1 MGFANDFLFLQRKMD
16 EVTELA
22 ENNAA
27 LEAEET
33 NGTQA
38 QAAET
43 TEAQEENTEQVA
55 VSESEEAAAAPAVAA
70 EEEALPARDADG
82 FASALGEE
90 GLQRKHVP
98 GGVGYEVI
106 FAVRTGDQQLVED
119 SSRRVRALIE
129 ETLDGAVDNV
139 RTSEVRRF
147 AYPIKKQAEGVY
159 VVLNA
164 RFKPEQTGELD
175 RLFKLDENVLR
186 HMLLKEDR

>member
-1 MGFANDFLFLQRKMD
+1 M
-16 EVTELA
+16 TELA

-33 NGTQA
+33 NGIEA
-38 QAAET
+38 QAAEAT
-43 TEAQEENTEQVA
+43 QAQEESTEQV
-55 VSESEEAAAAPAVAA
+55 VVNETEETAAPAVAA
-70 EEEALPARDADG
+70 EEVLPARDADG
-82 FASALGEE
+82 FSSALGEGE

-129 ETLDGAVDNV
+129 ENLDGAVDNV

-175 RLFKLDENVLR
+175 RFFKLDENVLR

>member
-1 MGFANDFLFLQRKMD
+1 M
-16 EVTELA
+16 TELA

-33 NGTQA
+33 NGTEA
-38 QAAET
+38 QAAE
-43 TEAQEENTEQVA
+43 AQEESTEQVV
-55 VSESEEAAAAPAVAA
+55 VSETEEAAAPAVAA
-70 EEEALPARDADG
+70 EEVLPARDADG
-82 FASALGEE
+82 FSSALGEGE

-129 ETLDGAVDNV
+129 ESLDGAVDNV

-147 AYPIKKQAEGVY
+147 AYPIKKQTEGVY

>member
-1 MGFANDFLFLQRKMD
+1 M
-16 EVTELA
+16 TELA

-38 QAAET
+38 EAAEAT
-43 TEAQEENTEQVA
+43 QAQAESTEEVVVNETEET
-55 VSESEEAAAAPAVAA
+55 AAPAAA
-70 EEEALPARDADG
+70 EEVLPARDADG
-82 FASALGEE
+82 FSSALGEGE

-129 ETLDGAVDNV
+129 ENLDGAVDNV

-175 RLFKLDENVLR
+175 RFFKLDENVLR

>member
-1 MGFANDFLFLQRKMD
+1 M
-16 EVTELA
+16 TELA

-33 NGTQA
+33 NGAQA
-38 QAAET
+38 EAAET
-43 TEAQEENTEQVA
+43 TEVQEETAQPVA
-55 VSESEEAAAAPAVAA
+55 VSENEGTPAVEAVAA
-70 EEEALPARDADG
+70 EAVLPARDADG
-82 FASALGEE
+82 FSSAVSDGE

-106 FAVRTGDQQLVED
+106 FAVRTGDQKLVED

-129 ETLDGAVDNV
+129 ESLEGAVDNV

-147 AYPIKKQAEGVY
+147 AYPIKKQSEGVY

-175 RLFKLDENVLR
+175 RFFKLDENVLR